1 MARTLA
7 VDPDGAQER
16 AAAARWA
23 QKRSQNWSQNWSQHV
38 TGAHRRAPASV
49 HAPWRDRH
57 GPTAGAARPAPARPH
72 SAGTPVAVVPHG

>member
-16 AAAARWA
+16 AVAARWA
-23 QKRSQNWSQNWSQHV
+23 RKRSRNWSQHV

-49 HAPWRDRH
+49 RAPWRDRH
-57 GPTAGAARPAPARPH
+57 GPTAGDARPAPARPH